1 MQFDGSSVINSM
13 GSVVPGPAFATIQ
26 GNFKTGE
33 NVFSGQGPVYILY
46 PIDIKPGSYPNS
58 INPGSKATVPVAIL
72 STPDFDAATVD
83 PLTVTMA
90 GASVKLKNKGTPM
103 ASLEDVNGD
112 NYRDLVVHI
121 DTQQLNLN
129 KGDTVAYLEGKTYGE
144 TPTDIKGVDTV
155 KIVPK
160 KKN

>member
-1 MQFDGSSVINSM
+1 M
-13 GSVVPGPAFATIQ
+13 
-26 GNFKTGE
+26 
-33 NVFSGQGPVYILY
+33 
-46 PIDIKPGSYPNS
+46 
-58 INPGSKATVPVAIL
+58 

-83 PLTVTMA
+83 PLTVTLA

>member
-1 MQFDGSSVINSM
+1 M
-13 GSVVPGPAFATIQ
+13 GSVVPGQAFTTIQ

-58 INPGSKATVPVAIL
+58 INPGSKGTVPVAIL

-83 PLTVTMA
+83 PET
-90 GASVKLKNKGTPM
+90 VKLEGAPVKVKKKGNPM
-103 ASLEDVNGD
+103 ASLEDVNEDG
-112 NYRDLVVHI
+112 YRDLVVHI

-129 KGDTVAYLEGKTYGE
+129 IGDTMAYLEGRTYGE
-144 TPTDIKGVDTV
+144 TPADIKGVDTV
-155 KIVPK
+155 KIVPDM
-160 KKN
+160 KN